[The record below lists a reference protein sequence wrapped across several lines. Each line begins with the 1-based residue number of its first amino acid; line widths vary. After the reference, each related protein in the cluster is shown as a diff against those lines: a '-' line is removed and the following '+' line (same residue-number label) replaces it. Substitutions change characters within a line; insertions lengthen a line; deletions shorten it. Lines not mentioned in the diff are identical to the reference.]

1 MFDAI
6 KTKITSINWGA
17 VILEDNAL
25 SFGRIAGWITLFML
39 LAKWSANMEPP
50 VSLVE
55 TFWALL
61 IYNAGKKMTGPV
73 SSFLATRSLAGRGIP
88 AIPPP
93 TAAPS
98 LAAPVTPPSAAVIKK
113 VDIKTTTISDPFAED

>member
-1 MFDAI
+1 MLDAI
-6 KTKITSINWGA
+6 KVKLTSINWGA

-25 SFGRIAGWITLFML
+25 SFGRIAGWITLVML
-39 LAKWSANMEPP
+39 ILKWSDNVEPS

-73 SSFLATRSLAGRGIP
+73 STFLATRSLSGRVVSQP
-88 AIPPP
+88 APPTKAPDMPVP
-93 TAAPS
+93 TAAV
-98 LAAPVTPPSAAVIKK
+98 LKK
-113 VDIKTTTISDPFAED
+113 VDIKTTTITDPFSND

>member
-1 MFDAI
+1 MLEAI
-6 KTKITSINWGA
+6 KAKLMSINWGA

-25 SFGRIAGWITLFML
+25 SFGRIAGWITLVML
-39 LAKWSANMEPP
+39 IMKWSDNLEPS

-73 SSFLATRSLAGRGIP
+73 STFLATRSLSGRVLTQP
-88 AIPPP
+88 A
-93 TAAPS
+93 
-98 LAAPVTPPSAAVIKK
+98 PPSAAPVMPAPGAGIIKK
-113 VDIKTTTISDPFAED
+113 VDIKTTTITDPFAND